1 MTDNYTQR
9 RLISS
14 GSPYEALLGYSRAVV
29 QGDWCF
35 VAGTTGGDAVT
46 QVLPE
51 SVVQQTQNA
60 FGKIIAALEQAG
72 FSLRDVVRATY
83 YITDISY
90 HDDIM
95 PVLKHHFGDIRPAA
109 TCVVVASLIDAAMKV
124 EVEVT
129 ALRAT

>member
-1 MTDNYTQR
+1 MTDKNNAR

-14 GSPYEALLGYSRAVV
+14 GSPYEALVGYSRAVV

-35 VAGTTGGDAVT
+35 VAGTTGGNAVS
-46 QVLPE
+46 QELPE
-51 SVVQQTQNA
+51 CVIEQTKNA
-60 FGKIIAALEQAG
+60 FEKIGSVLEESG

-95 PVLKHHFGDIRPAA
+95 PVLRQHFGEVRPAA
-109 TCVVVASLIDAAMKV
+109 TCVVVASLIDVAMKV

-129 ALRAT
+129 ALKAT

>member
-1 MTDNYTQR
+1 MTQEQTNR

-14 GSPYEALLGYSRAVV
+14 GSPYEALVGYSRAVV

-35 VAGTTGGDAVT
+35 VAGTTGGHPVT
-46 QVLPE
+46 KDLPDCVIE
-51 SVVQQTQNA
+51 QTKNA
-60 FGKIIAALEQAG
+60 FEKIVSALDEAG
-72 FSLRDVVRATY
+72 FSLSDVVRATY

-90 HDDIM
+90 HDEIM
-95 PVLKHHFGDIRPAA
+95 PVLRSHFGTIRPAA

-129 ALRAT
+129 ALRGS